1 MSLIYESDVP
11 ELRSCYVRDP
21 APAIVDW
28 HGRKAL
34 RLSGQGA
41 SLVILKPL
49 HLAQGRIEV
58 DIGAEGAAY
67 AGVAFHIADTC
78 NFEMA
83 YAQPHTSGQWDALQ
97 YDPVFH
103 GANSWQLIH
112 GPNAQA
118 PATIPLQTW
127 FRLSVEFSERQAR
140 IRVGEQAPLVVPR
153 LAHAHSSGGVGLWTY
168 LPAHFARLQV
178 WDDAPPD
185 LSGVSSAV
193 LEAAHADCV
202 AEWFLEG
209 FGVVA
214 CEPTGILNVNRY
226 LPSTVE
232 EVRLVRWLETRSE
245 RDLDMRVGH
254 SDELTLEV
262 DGQRVFSGRHV
273 FHSSPKWEERGYVEA
288 RERVHVTLAPGLHQ
302 LTATLRVTELFGFG
316 MIMNLGEGITALLPA
331 GLHPLER

>member
-1 MSLIYESDVP
+1 MPLIYESDVP
-11 ELRSCYVRDP
+11 ELRNCYIQDP

-28 HGRKAL
+28 RGRKAL

-41 SLVILKPL
+41 SLVILTPL

-78 NFEMA
+78 NYELA

-97 YDPVFH
+97 YDPIFH
-103 GANSWQLIH
+103 GSNTWQLVY

-118 PATIPLQTW
+118 PATVPPQTW

-153 LAHAHSSGGVGLWTY
+153 LEHVHGSGGVGLWTY
-168 LPAHFARLQV
+168 LPAHFAALQV
-178 WDDAPPD
+178 WDDAPLD
-185 LSGVSSAV
+185 LSGISGAP
-193 LEAAHADCV
+193 EAAPAGYV
-202 AEWFLEG
+202 TEWFLEG

-214 CEPTGILNVNRY
+214 CEPSGILNVNRY
-226 LPSTVE
+226 LPSTVR
-232 EVRLVRWLETRSE
+232 EVRLVRWLEAQSE
-245 RDLDMRVGH
+245 LDLDMYVGY

-262 DGQRVFSGRHV
+262 DEQAVFSGKHV
-273 FHSSPKWEERGYVEA
+273 FHSSPRWEERGYVEA
-288 RERVHVTLAPGLHQ
+288 RERVQVALAPGLHR
-302 LTATLRVTELFGFG
+302 LTATLRMTEPFGFG
-316 MIMNLGEGITALLPA
+316 MVLDLGEGSKALLPA
-331 GLHPLER
+331 GLHPLEG